1 MVDVKDKIV
10 SLELLKFYHDYNKAT
25 YTNITKLV
33 YNGSA
38 INDNAGVAVSFTRMS
53 EILSE
58 STCNIEIAYNAITM
72 IRIAKSASSIDFIG
86 FHENSGKF
94 YVDKLS
100 MSSSNRIS
108 YREIQLA
115 LPGDIIKN
123 LSGMNS
129 DVAHRTVS
137 DTQIDTWNNKS
148 DFSGKWD
155 DLADKPIAT
164 VDQTKQFLG
173 IQQ

>member
-10 SLELLKFYHDYNKAT
+10 SLELLKFYHDYNRAT
-25 YTNITKLV
+25 YANITKLV

-38 INDNAGVAVSFTRMS
+38 INDKAGVAVSFTQMS

-58 STCNIEIAYNAITM
+58 PTCNIEIAYNAITM

-86 FHENSGKF
+86 FHENGGKF
-94 YVDKLS
+94 FIDKLS

-108 YREIQLA
+108 YMEIQLA

-123 LSGMNS
+123 LAGMTGDAS
-129 DVAHRTVS
+129 HRTVS
-137 DTQIDTWNNKS
+137 DEQIEVWNNKS
-148 DFSGKWD
+148 DFSGDWT
-155 DLADKPIAT
+155 DLTNKPIAT
-164 VDQTKQFLG
+164 VAQAKQFLG
-173 IQQ
+173 IQ